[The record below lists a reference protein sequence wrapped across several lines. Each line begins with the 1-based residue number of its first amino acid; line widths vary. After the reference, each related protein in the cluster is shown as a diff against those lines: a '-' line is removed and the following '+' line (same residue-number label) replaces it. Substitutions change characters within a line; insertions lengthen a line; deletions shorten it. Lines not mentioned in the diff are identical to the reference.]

1 LEGRGAG
8 GDVSRCL
15 QAGAAREFRRESWR
29 RPIASNPT
37 EMPPTSDDP
46 LNERAQQLLKLLV
59 EHYIRDGQPV
69 GSRTLSR
76 DLGLNLSAATIRN
89 VMADLE
95 ELGFVSSPHTSA
107 GRVPTDK
114 GYRFFVDTLLRFEPL
129 ESEKIAAIQMRLG
142 ELSNDPKALVA
153 AASQML
159 SSVTRL
165 AGVVTLPR
173 QSHAALSQIEF
184 VPLSDNRVL
193 AILVVNDREV
203 QNRILQ
209 LDRYYGADELRRAS
223 NYLTHEFRGKEL
235 STVREHLLGQL
246 KETRENLNQVMLDA
260 IRLAQQV
267 VNAPTAGGRMEYVIA
282 GETNLMGFAELSNVE
297 KLRRL
302 FEAFTQQRD
311 ILHLLDQ
318 SLRAEGVQIFIGQ
331 ESGYTILDD
340 CSIVTAPYTLDQEVV
355 GVLGVIGPTRMAYER
370 VIPIVDVTAKLLGS
384 ALNSRA

>member
-1 LEGRGAG
+1 MGLTRVATMSSQTT
-8 GDVSRCL
+8 D
-15 QAGAAREFRRESWR
+15 ES
-29 RPIASNPT
+29 
-37 EMPPTSDDP
+37 
-46 LNERAQQLLKLLV
+46 LNDRAQQLLKLLV

-76 DLGLNLSAATIRN
+76 DVGMSLSAATIRN

-95 ELGFVSSPHTSA
+95 DLGFVHSPHTSA

-114 GYRFFVDTLLRFEPL
+114 GYRFFVDTLLKYQPL
-129 ESEKIAAIQMRLG
+129 GDDQVSAIRTRLG
-142 ELSNDPKALVA
+142 ELSNDPKALIA

-193 AILVVNDREV
+193 AILVVNGREV

-209 LDRYYGADELRRAS
+209 LERYYSAEELRRAS
-223 NYLTHEFRGKEL
+223 NYLNMEFGGKEL
-235 STVREHLLGQL
+235 SAVREHLVAQL
-246 KETRENLNQVMLDA
+246 KETRENLNQMMLDA

-267 VNAPTAGGRMEYVIA
+267 VSVPPGTGRMEYVIA
-282 GETNLMGFAELSNVE
+282 GETNLMNFAELSNVE

-340 CSIVTAPYTLDQEVV
+340 CSVVTAPYSLDQEVV

-370 VIPIVDVTAKLLGS
+370 VIPIVDITAKLLGS

>member
-1 LEGRGAG
+1 MSFQTA
-8 GDVSRCL
+8 D
-15 QAGAAREFRRESWR
+15 ESL
-29 RPIASNPT
+29 T
-37 EMPPTSDDP
+37 D
-46 LNERAQQLLKLLV
+46 RAQQLLKLLV

-95 ELGFVSSPHTSA
+95 ELGFVTSPHTSA

-114 GYRFFVDTLLRFEPL
+114 GYRFFVDTLLKFQPL
-129 ESEKIAAIQMRLG
+129 EQEKIAAIQTRLV
-142 ELSNDPKALVA
+142 EHSDDPKALVA

-184 VPLSDNRVL
+184 MPLSDNRVL
-193 AILVVNDREV
+193 AILVVNGREV

-209 LDRYYGADELRRAS
+209 LERYYGADELRRAS
-223 NYLTHEFRGKEL
+223 NYLNQQFAGKEL
-235 STVREHLLGQL
+235 SAVRDHLVSQL
-246 KETRENLNQVMLDA
+246 KETREHLNQMMLDA
-260 IRLAQQV
+260 IRLAQQAMSPG
-267 VNAPTAGGRMEYVIA
+267 APSGRMEYVIA

-318 SLRAEGVQIFIGQ
+318 SLHAEGVQIFIGQ

-370 VIPIVDVTAKLLGS
+370 VIPIVDITAKLLGS
-384 ALNSRA
+384 ALNSRL

>member
-1 LEGRGAG
+1 MSS
-8 GDVSRCL
+8 D
-15 QAGAAREFRRESWR
+15 
-29 RPIASNPT
+29 
-37 EMPPTSDDP
+37 TSDDP

-76 DLGLNLSAATIRN
+76 DLGVKLSAATIRN
-89 VMADLE
+89 VMSDLE
-95 ELGFVSSPHTSA
+95 DLGFVHSPHTSA

-114 GYRFFVDTLLRFEPL
+114 GYRFFVDTLLKFQPL
-129 ESEKIAAIQMRLG
+129 GEAQIAEIQSRLG
-142 ELSNDPKALVA
+142 EHSNDPKALVA
-153 AASQML
+153 AASKML

-173 QSHAALSQIEF
+173 QGHASLSQIEF
-184 VPLSDNRVL
+184 MPLSDNRVL
-193 AILVVNDREV
+193 AILVVNGREV

-209 LDRYYGADELRRAS
+209 LDRRFGAEELRRAS
-223 NYLTHEFRGKEL
+223 NYLNQEFGGKEL
-235 STVREHLLGQL
+235 SAVRAHLVNQL

-267 VNAPTAGGRMEYVIA
+267 VNMPAGGGRMEYVMA
-282 GETNLMGFAELSNVE
+282 GETNLMEFAELSNVD

-311 ILHLLDQ
+311 ILHLLDH
-318 SLRAEGVQIFIGQ
+318 SLKAEGVQIFIGQ

-340 CSIVTAPYTLDQEVV
+340 CSIVTAPYALDQEVV

-370 VIPIVDVTAKLLGS
+370 VIPIVDITAKLLGS
-384 ALNSRA
+384 ALNFRT

>member
-1 LEGRGAG
+1 MRRHGW
-8 GDVSRCL
+8 RCPN
-15 QAGAAREFRRESWR
+15 RTMPTPSHDES
-29 RPIASNPT
+29 
-37 EMPPTSDDP
+37 
-46 LNERAQQLLKLLV
+46 LNDRSQQLLKLLV

-95 ELGFVSSPHTSA
+95 ELGFVTSPHTSA

-114 GYRFFVDTLLRFEPL
+114 GYRFFVDTLLKYEPL
-129 ESEKIAAIQMRLG
+129 ADEKIAAIQSRFG
-142 ELSNDPKALVA
+142 EHTADHKALVA

-173 QSHAALSQIEF
+173 QSHSSLSQIEF

-193 AILVVNDREV
+193 AIMVVNGREV
-203 QNRILQ
+203 QNRIVQ
-209 LDRYYGADELRRAS
+209 LDRHYTSDELRRAS
-223 NYLTHEFRGKEL
+223 NYLNQEFGGKEL
-235 STVREHLLGQL
+235 SAVRDHLLAQL
-246 KETRENLNQVMLDA
+246 KETRESLNQVMLDA
-260 IRLAQQV
+260 IHLAQHV
-267 VNAPTAGGRMEYVIA
+267 VMPTPSSVRMEYVIA
-282 GETNLMGFAELSNVE
+282 GETNLMSFAELSNVE

-311 ILHLLDQ
+311 ILHLLDL
-318 SLRAEGVQIFIGQ
+318 SLRADGVQIFIGQ

-340 CSIVTAPYTLDQEVV
+340 CSLVTAPYTLDQEVV

-370 VIPIVDVTAKLLGS
+370 IIPIVDITAKLLGS

>member
-1 LEGRGAG
+1 VLMAI
-8 GDVSRCL
+8 
-15 QAGAAREFRRESWR
+15 
-29 RPIASNPT
+29 IAEYVQT
-37 EMPPTSDDP
+37 AE
-46 LNERAQQLLKLLV
+46 
-59 EHYIRDGQPV
+59 PV
-69 GSRTLSR
+69 GSRSISRRHIR
-76 DLGLNLSAATIRN
+76 DLSPATIRN

-107 GRVPTDK
+107 GRVPTNK
-114 GYRFFVDTLLRFEPL
+114 GYRFFVDTLLKFQPL
-129 ESEKIAAIQMRLG
+129 EHEKVAVIQSRLG
-142 ELSNDPKALVA
+142 ELADDPKALVA
-153 AASQML
+153 AASQLL
-159 SSVTRL
+159 SSVTML

-173 QSHAALSQIEF
+173 QTHAALSQIEF

-193 AILVVNDREV
+193 AIMVVNGREV

-209 LDRYYGADELRRAS
+209 LERYYGADELRHAS
-223 NYLTHEFRGKEL
+223 NYLNTEFRGKEL
-235 STVREHLLGQL
+235 SAVRDHLLAQL
-246 KETRENLNQVMLDA
+246 KETREHLNEMMLNA
-260 IRLAQQV
+260 IHLAQQV
-267 VNAPTAGGRMEYVIA
+267 VSVPPITGRMEYVIA

-318 SLRAEGVQIFIGQ
+318 SLRADGVQIFIGQ

-340 CSIVTAPYTLDQEVV
+340 CSLVTAPYSLDKEVV

-370 VIPIVDVTAKLLGS
+370 VIPIVDITAKLLGS